1 MADNVIHWFKRVE
14 TDYGQQWALTF
25 GAGCFTWFALICFA
39 RLLPP
44 SIQFLTFLLPILCFT
59 HALHILPKWQKQGR
73 RKDLTESLIER
84 EVAHSMMNQHHR
96 NLAAMDLDHT
106 QQMQELGA
114 LFGVESEPEPGA
126 TPHAEL
132 APPEQSTYLL
142 KVKQDVMQACGDIG
156 WLALEYL
163 SSKGT
168 QISDKEG
175 WISVEK
181 IRSNW
186 GRNYGLNTDNL
197 RELLVALTG
206 VQIGEW
212 RDSSMREWRLLLTL

>member
-1 MADNVIHWFKRVE
+1 MAHYLKWMPQSH
-14 TDYGQQWALTF
+14 YGQQWALTF
-25 GAGCFTWFALICFA
+25 GAGCLTWFCLVCFA

-44 SIQFLTFLLPILCFT
+44 AVQFLTFLVPILCFI
-59 HALHILPKWQKQGR
+59 HALHILPKWQKEGR

-84 EVAHSMMNQHHR
+84 ELSHSMMNQHHR
-96 NLAAMDLDHT
+96 NIAVMDLDHN
-106 QQMQELGA
+106 QQMQELGN
-114 LFGVESEPEPGA
+114 LYPEQTEEWGT

-132 APPEQSTYLL
+132 APPEQATYLL

-156 WLALEYL
+156 WLCLEYL
-163 SSKGT
+163 SAKGT
-168 QISDKEG
+168 QQADKDG
-175 WISVEK
+175 WISIEK

-206 VQIGEW
+206 IQLGEW